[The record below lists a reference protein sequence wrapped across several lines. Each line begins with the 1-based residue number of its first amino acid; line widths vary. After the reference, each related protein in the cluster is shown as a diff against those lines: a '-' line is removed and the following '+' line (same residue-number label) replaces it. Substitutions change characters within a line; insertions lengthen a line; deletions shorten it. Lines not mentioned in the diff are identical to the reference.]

1 MEFKELFIILAILF
15 SLHATILIL
24 LLSSKAKH
32 FHAKITYAKKY
43 LIKHKIKVNNMFFE
57 EANSILRIALIIS
70 IVPLIINFLLII
82 ISVFLAKNTHDN
94 ADSLFKVAILF
105 IVLFGIIDLA
115 FFAYVIVLLVKF
127 LKWKKLNS
135 LNPDWVELTQLFDKE
150 VICEQV
156 DVVHSKYTFQYSKL
170 SFSNTVDS
178 IKDKNIEKYIYY
190 WLVQDY
196 DRLRVNNKIANI
208 NMFYDL
214 YHRYIEHK

>member
-1 MEFKELFIILAILF
+1 
-15 SLHATILIL
+15 
-24 LLSSKAKH
+24 
-32 FHAKITYAKKY
+32 
-43 LIKHKIKVNNMFFE
+43 MFFE
-57 EANSILRIALIIS
+57 EANSVLRIALIIS

-214 YHRYIEHK
+214 YHRYIEH

>member
-32 FHAKITYAKKY
+32 FHAKITHAKKY
-43 LIKHKIKVNNMFFE
+43 LIKHKIRVNNMFFE
-57 EANSILRIALIIS
+57 EANSVLWTALIIS
-70 IVPLIINFLLII
+70 IVPLIVNFLLII
-82 ISVFLAKNTHDN
+82 VSVFLAKNTHDN
-94 ADSLFKVAILF
+94 ADGLFKVAILF
-105 IVLFGIIDLA
+105 IVLFGVIDLA

-135 LNPDWVELTQLFDKE
+135 LSSNWTELTQLFDKE
-150 VICEQV
+150 VICKQV

-196 DRLRVNNKIANI
+196 DTLRVNNKIANI

-214 YHRYIEHK
+214 YHRYIEHE